1 MKNCDAEIE
10 RIKRQ
15 NYIVFGLF
23 AGLIIAIVIAGL
35 LYQSCHSLSTS
46 KWEMYPDER
55 TKIVD
60 DLLMRYDLIGMQ
72 ESEIIAL
79 LGSHDN
85 DYGYFSSENRF
96 VYCLGPER
104 GLISIDNE
112 WLILDFADG
121 VVVDCYIT
129 TD

>member
-1 MKNCDAEIE
+1 MKNCDAEIK

-35 LYQSCHSLSTS
+35 LYQSCHSFSTS

-60 DLLMRYDLIGMQ
+60 DLLTRYDLIGMQ
-72 ESEIIAL
+72 ESEILAL
-79 LGSHDN
+79 LGNHDN
-85 DYGYFSSENRF
+85 DSGYFSSENRF
-96 VYCLGPER
+96 VYRLGMER
-104 GLISIDNE
+104 SFISIDSE
-112 WLILDFADG
+112 WLIIDFDDG
-121 VVVDCYIT
+121 IVTGYFIT

>member
-1 MKNCDAEIE
+1 MKNCDAEIK

-35 LYQSCHSLSTS
+35 LYQSCHSFSTS
-46 KWEMYPDER
+46 KWELYPDER

-85 DYGYFSSENRF
+85 DYGYFFRRKP
-96 VYCLGPER
+96 VRLLPG
-104 GLISIDNE
+104 
-112 WLILDFADG
+112 DG
-121 VVVDCYIT
+121 ARPYQH
-129 TD
+129 